1 MDYRDMCLRVYD
13 EANEAISQLDSL
25 AEELVQLRR
34 KKEELVSQ
42 LASRKAEISLSIA
55 SNPDM
60 KNDTMRKAA
69 IELQL
74 QSDSVQAELGATEL
88 AIDAVQLQMETV
100 RHRISVRK
108 ALLYAAGGMFGEPTA
123 R

>member
-1 MDYRDMCLRVYD
+1 MDYGDMCLRVYD